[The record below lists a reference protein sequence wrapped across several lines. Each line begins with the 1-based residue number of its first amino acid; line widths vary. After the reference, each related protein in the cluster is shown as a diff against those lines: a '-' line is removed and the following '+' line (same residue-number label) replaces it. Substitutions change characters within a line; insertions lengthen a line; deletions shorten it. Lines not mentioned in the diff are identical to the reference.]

1 MLFLAWLLICIVGHR
16 SVAEATAE
24 SFHTA
29 TGIQNLLFTGIKRM
43 ASRTDIEMDV
53 FAEGRTR
60 FNDVATATGGFDI
73 VVRWMEVCFHLSCTV
88 LFAQSHAIQVNRA
101 LPRAAEFSHLFARRQ
116 GSNRCLQF
124 PTAYAF
130 SYLRGKSAT

>member
-73 VVRWMEVCFHLSCTV
+73 VVRWMEVCFHLILHRSLRSV
-88 LFAQSHAIQVNRA
+88 SRNLGQ
-101 LPRAAEFSHLFARRQ
+101 PRLAE
-116 GSNRCLQF
+116 G
-124 PTAYAF
+124 
-130 SYLRGKSAT
+130 RGV